1 MTLVV
6 VLSAL
11 VGVALGMLGGGG
23 SILTIPILTYAA
35 GLSPKA
41 AMATSLFVVFVTSLS
56 ALVPHALRG
65 LVSFRNGAA
74 FGLAGMLGAYL
85 GGRASEWVP
94 GHLLMI
100 GFALT
105 MLATALA
112 MLRRPESAPAGG
124 RVARESGT
132 QLLRMALRGFAV
144 GSLTGLFGAGG
155 GFLIVPAFVL
165 LCGMPMRRAV
175 ATSLLVIAMQSLAGF
190 LGHVAHVQID
200 WHLALPV
207 TAAAA
212 AGSVAGG
219 LLAGRVPARLLRA
232 AFGTIVA
239 ATAIIVLSRELPGL
253 LPAQAYRALFI
264 VRWPWWIGGAAI
276 AAVVLLLA
284 LLENRQL
291 GVSTGCAEL
300 CALPRDESARRSWR
314 PPFLLGITLGG
325 VLAGV
330 LAGRSPT
337 LAMGGLDALVGGR
350 VVLELALLLGAGILI
365 GRGARLAGGC
375 TSGHSIVGTALGA
388 RSSWL
393 ATLVFMG
400 VGFLTTQVVRLV
412 GGS

>member
-6 VLSAL
+6 ALSTL
-11 VGVALGMLGGGG
+11 VGLALGMLGGGG
-23 SILTIPILTYAA
+23 SILTIPILTYRA
-35 GLSPKA
+35 GLPPKE
-41 AMATSLFVVFVTSLS
+41 AMATSLFVVFVTSLT
-56 ALVPHALRG
+56 ALVPHAVRG

-74 FGLAGMLGAYL
+74 FGLSGMLGAYL
-85 GGRASEWVP
+85 GGRVSAWVP
-94 GHLLMI
+94 GELLMT

-112 MLRRPESAPAGG
+112 MLRRREPEPAGAG
-124 RVARESGT
+124 GPRKSREP
-132 QLLRMALRGFAV
+132 LPAMALRGLAV
-144 GSLTGLFGAGG
+144 GSLTGVFGAGG

-175 ATSLLVIAMQSLAGF
+175 ATSLLVIAMQSFAGF
-190 LGHVAHVQID
+190 LGHVPHVTID
-200 WHLALPV
+200 WGLALPV

-212 AGSVAGG
+212 LGSIAGG
-219 LLAGRVPARLLRA
+219 LLVGRVPGRMLRT

-239 ATAIIVLSRELPGL
+239 ATALIVLARELPGL
-253 LPAQAYRALFI
+253 LPQDAYRALF
-264 VRWPWWIGGAAI
+264 VARWPWWIGGAAI
-276 AAVVLLLA
+276 AAVVLALV

-291 GVSTGCAEL
+291 GVSTGCSEL

-314 PPFLLGITLGG
+314 VPFLLGIPLGG
-325 VLAGV
+325 ALAS
-330 LAGRSPT
+330 LFAGRSPT
-337 LAMGGLDALVGGR
+337 LAMGGLDTLVGGN

-393 ATLVFMG
+393 ATLAFMAA
-400 VGFLTTQVVRLV
+400 GFLTTQLVRLV
-412 GGS
+412 GGA

>member
-6 VLSAL
+6 ALSAL
-11 VGVALGMLGGGG
+11 VGIALGMLGGGG

-35 GLSPKA
+35 GLPPME
-41 AMATSLFVVFVTSLS
+41 AMATSLFVVFVTSLT

-74 FGLAGMLGAYL
+74 FGLSGMLGAYL
-85 GGRASEWVP
+85 GGRASAWVP
-94 GHLLMI
+94 GELLMT

-105 MLATALA
+105 MLATSLA
-112 MLRRPESAPAGG
+112 MLRRPEPQPAG
-124 RVARESGT
+124 AAKESSEP
-132 QLLRMALRGFAV
+132 LPAMALRGFAV
-144 GSLTGLFGAGG
+144 GSLTGVFGAGG

-190 LGHVAHVQID
+190 LGHIPHVAVD
-200 WHLALPV
+200 WGLALPV

-212 AGSVAGG
+212 LGSVAGG
-219 LLAGRVPARLLRA
+219 LLAGRVSGRTLRT

-239 ATAIIVLSRELPGL
+239 ATALIVLARELPAV
-253 LPAQAYRALFI
+253 LPQDAYRALF
-264 VRWPWWIGGAAI
+264 VARWPWWLGGAAI
-276 AAVVLLLA
+276 AAVVLALA

-291 GVSTGCAEL
+291 GVSTGCSEL
-300 CALPRDESARRSWR
+300 CALPRDPSARRSWR
-314 PPFLLGITLGG
+314 VPFLIGIPLGG
-325 VLAGV
+325 ALAGV

-337 LAMGGLDALVGGR
+337 LAMGGLDTLVGDDI
-350 VVLELALLLGAGILI
+350 VLELALLLGAGVLI

-393 ATLVFMG
+393 ATLVFMAA
-400 VGFLTTQVVRLV
+400 GFLTTQLVRLA
-412 GGS
+412 GGA